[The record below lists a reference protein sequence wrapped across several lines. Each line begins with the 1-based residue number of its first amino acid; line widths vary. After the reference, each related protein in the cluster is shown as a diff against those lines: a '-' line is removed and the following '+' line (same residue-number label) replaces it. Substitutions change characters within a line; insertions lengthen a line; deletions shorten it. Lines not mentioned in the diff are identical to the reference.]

1 MLDGERWVFLPD
13 AHIETKSINGSRW
26 KPDVSKSLWTALEFC
41 KDFKPH
47 GTIIG
52 GDFLNLD
59 HVGRF
64 SKNKPRLREG
74 RRLRHDYAFGNEILD
89 IIDKFTQQKK
99 VFLMGNHEARLE
111 DWLDEHPQVE
121 GLVEVKQG
129 LRLVERGYEVIPEN
143 KTYKVGKA
151 NFTHGWYWTL
161 HHAKKH
167 VLEMGDNIFYGHVHD
182 VQSFTKTNYDQ
193 QPIIGQSC
201 GCLCNVNPGYKR
213 DAPNRWV
220 NGFGIFYFSKNG
232 NFTPYFPII
241 VKGEFWW
248 NGRKYGRSL

>member
-1 MLDGERWVFLPD
+1 MIDGERWVFLPD

-59 HVGRF
+59 HAGRF

-89 IIDKFTQQKK
+89 VVDKFTQQKK

-161 HHAKKH
+161 HRVRDRRICCLPSRARAF
-167 VLEMGDNIFYGHVHD
+167 LHD
-182 VQSFTKTNYDQ
+182 VMSSTT
-193 QPIIGQSC
+193 
-201 GCLCNVNPGYKR
+201 R
-213 DAPNRWV
+213 A
-220 NGFGIFYFSKNG
+220 
-232 NFTPYFPII
+232 
-241 VKGEFWW
+241 
-248 NGRKYGRSL
+248 